1 MDSVHFGV
9 HYHRDLDVPY
19 FRRLR
24 YAFGTVADHNRGEM
38 IFGSLELMEWPVMHD
53 LVARRTCALRCILSR
68 GTPIAEGNPYLSQ
81 YGIQFHKH
89 LTVLIVDQYVER
101 EMQAFC

>member
-1 MDSVHFGV
+1 MS
-9 HYHRDLDVPY
+9 LIL

-53 LVARRTCALRCILSR
+53 LVARYTCALRRILSR
-68 GTPIAEGNPYLSQ
+68 DTPIAEGNPYLSQ
-81 YGIQFHKH
+81 VWNPFPLRALRFDCDQLCGNVRCKH
-89 LTVLIVDQYVER
+89 SCYILYLL
-101 EMQAFC
+101 